1 MSHLTNAQIFK
12 AIGLDDSV
20 NPSSKYTLL
29 ICAHV
34 LMDWKAWSGHISADQ
49 LALATNQSSRG
60 VQRHLKTLVEAGWL
74 FRHAEV
80 RGPGLHH
87 KSFTIL
93 NQDKVREVLK
103 RAHDTTELV
112 KDDTTDL
119 ASASPKVSSTSWS
132 TDTTEL
138 VKADTTELAESKNG
152 TPDTTE
158 LVSAD
163 TTDLVKPDTTDLA
176 LTKSVVADTTELVST
191 TTELVSDSPNL
202 SYISIYSNNTQ
213 YKPIEVKP
221 VSEPR
226 VKRGILEDGF
236 EWCERCK
243 QNVSMDEPHTYPHSK
258 LICSDDQPTPEQVKA
273 MEWDRAWGAH
283 QEQVTKPEPKAM
295 IERREGNLYFID
307 EIHDE
312 LNYKREVLDILNDY
326 GRHDVRLCLWNR
338 QDGDKLFTEMMEAKI
353 APRSVID
360 WVTVY
365 YGGEATGDTP
375 SKPKPPTSFKVTVEQ
390 QQKILE
396 ADRAWLTNGQTNN
409 GDSNIW

>member
-49 LALATNQSSRG
+49 LATATNQSSRG

-103 RAHDTTELV
+103 RARDTTELV
-112 KDDTTDL
+112 KPDTTGL
-119 ASASPKVSSTSWS
+119 VNAMAKVSSTSAS
-132 TDTTEL
+132 PDTTEL
-138 VKADTTELAESKNG
+138 VK
-152 TPDTTE
+152 PDTTD
-158 LVSAD
+158 LVNAKIDTPD
-163 TTDLVKPDTTDLA
+163 TTDLVKPDTTELVKPAVTDVE
-176 LTKSVVADTTELVST
+176 LTKSVVVDTTELVST
-191 TTELVSDSPNL
+191 TTELVNGLPNL
-202 SYISIYSNNTQ
+202 SYISIDSNNTQ
-213 YKPIEVKP
+213 YKPIEVEP
-221 VSEPR
+221 EPEPR
-226 VKRGILEDGF
+226 VKRGLLEDGY

-243 QNVSMDEPHTYPHSK
+243 RHVSMDEPHTYPHSK
-258 LICSDDQPTPEQVKA
+258 LICSDEEPTPEQVKA
-273 MEWDRAWGAH
+273 LEWDGAWGA
-283 QEQVTKPEPKAM
+283 PEVKVSS
-295 IERREGNLYFID
+295 EVKRGDLFYFD

-312 LNYKREVLDILNDY
+312 LNYKREVLDTLNDY

-338 QDGDKLFTEMMEAKI
+338 QDGDKLFKEMMEAKV

-375 SKPKPPTSFKVTVEQ
+375 SKPKPPTSFKVTVDQ
-390 QQKILE
+390 QRKILE
-396 ADRAWLTNGQTNN
+396 ADQAWMSGATNN
-409 GDSNIW
+409 GDSTW

>member
-112 KDDTTDL
+112 KPDTTDL
-119 ASASPKVSSTSWS
+119 VSVSPKVSSTSWS

-138 VKADTTELAESKNG
+138 VKPDTTELADAKND

-158 LVSAD
+158 LV
-163 TTDLVKPDTTDLA
+163 KPDTTELVRTA
-176 LTKSVVADTTELVST
+176 MIETELTKSVVVDTTELAST
-191 TTELVSDSPNL
+191 TTELVSDLPNL

-213 YKPIEVKP
+213 SSLNTEAEQEPEAREESSEVYW
-221 VSEPR
+221 EFE
-226 VKRGILEDGF
+226 RGSI
-236 EWCERCK
+236 WCDRCK
-243 QNVSMDEPHTYPHSK
+243 QHVPNDQPHTYPHSK
-258 LICSDDQPTPEQVKA
+258 LICSDQEPTDQTLEKAWDDAWSKHELEPITEELRDGLWYVSRIDDRLAYRQEVHRQVKHHKRYDVRDA
-273 MEWDRAWGAH
+273 LLIG
-283 QEQVTKPEPKAM
+283 
-295 IERREGNLYFID
+295 
-307 EIHDE
+307 DE
-312 LNYKREVLDILNDY
+312 LFNKMTQEL
-326 GRHDVRLCLWNR
+326 
-338 QDGDKLFTEMMEAKI
+338 I
-353 APRSVID
+353 APQSAID
-360 WVTVY
+360 WVTLQASGHLPSISTPAAPPKESNVY
-365 YGGEATGDTP
+365 T
-375 SKPKPPTSFKVTVEQ
+375 VTIEQ
-390 QQKILE
+390 QQRMKEI
-396 ADRAWLTNGQTNN
+396 DRAWATGADHTTKATNG
-409 GDSNIW
+409 W

>member
-49 LALATNQSSRG
+49 LAAATNQSSRG

-112 KDDTTDL
+112 I
-119 ASASPKVSSTSWS
+119 A
-132 TDTTEL
+132 DTTEL
-138 VKADTTELAESKNG
+138 VKPVAKVSSTSASPDTTDLVKPDTTDLADAKND

-176 LTKSVVADTTELVST
+176 LTKSVVADTTELVNT

-202 SYISIYSNNTQ
+202 SYISIYSNKTQ
-213 YKPIEVKP
+213 YKPIEVEP
-221 VSEPR
+221 ESEPR
-226 VKRGILEDGF
+226 VKRGVLQDGF

-258 LICSDDQPTPEQVKA
+258 LICSEDQPTPEQVKA
-273 MEWDRAWGAH
+273 MEWEGAWGA
-283 QEQVTKPEPKAM
+283 PEVKVSS
-295 IERREGNLYFID
+295 EVKQGDLFYFD

-338 QDGDKLFTEMMEAKI
+338 QDGDKLFKEMMEARV

-365 YGGEATGDTP
+365 YGGEASGDTP

-396 ADRAWLTNGQTNN
+396 ADRAWMSGQTNN

>member
-49 LALATNQSSRG
+49 LAAATNQSSRG

-112 KDDTTDL
+112 IAHTTELVKPVAKVSSTSASPDTTDLVKPDTTDL
-119 ASASPKVSSTSWS
+119 ADA
-132 TDTTEL
+132 
-138 VKADTTELAESKNG
+138 KND

-163 TTDLVKPDTTDLA
+163 TTDLVKLDTTDLT
-176 LTKSVVADTTELVST
+176 LTKSVVDDTTELVST

-213 YKPIEVKP
+213 YKPIEVEP
-221 VSEPR
+221 ESEPR
-226 VKRGILEDGF
+226 VKRGVLQDGF

-258 LICSDDQPTPEQVKA
+258 LICSEDQPTPEQVKA

-283 QEQVTKPEPKAM
+283 QEQVTKPEPKPM
-295 IERREGNLYFID
+295 IERQEGNLFYID

-312 LNYKREVLDILNDY
+312 LDYKRQVLKVVGQPDTQLI
-326 GRHDVRLCLWNR
+326 RQALWTR
-338 QDGDKLFTEMMEAKI
+338 QGDDLYQQMKDELI
-353 APRSVID
+353 APRSAID
-360 WVTVY
+360 WVMLQAGREVT
-365 YGGEATGDTP
+365 APTP
-375 SKPKPPTSFKVTVEQ
+375 PPPPKPSPVRTVSVEEQ
-390 QQKILE
+390 MKIRQ
-396 ADRAWLTNGQTNN
+396 ADLAWMSGQTNN

>member
-112 KDDTTDL
+112 KPDTTEL
-119 ASASPKVSSTSWS
+119 VSVSPKVSSTSWS

-138 VKADTTELAESKNG
+138 VKPDTTELADAKND

-158 LVSAD
+158 LV
-163 TTDLVKPDTTDLA
+163 KPDTTELVRPA
-176 LTKSVVADTTELVST
+176 LIETELTKSVVVDTTELAIT

-202 SYISIYSNNTQ
+202 SYISIHSNNTQ
-213 YKPIEVKP
+213 YKPIEP
-221 VSEPR
+221 EPEPEPR

-243 QNVSMDEPHTYPHSK
+243 QNVSMDEPHTYPHST
-258 LICSDDQPTPEQVKA
+258 LICSDDQPTPEEVSKA
-273 MEWDRAWGAH
+273 MEWDRAWGA
-283 QEQVTKPEPKAM
+283 PEVKVSS
-295 IERREGNLYFID
+295 EVKRGDLFYLD

-312 LNYKREVLDILNDY
+312 LNYKREVFDILNDY

-338 QDGDKLFTEMMEAKI
+338 QDGDKLFKEMMEAKI

-396 ADRAWLTNGQTNN
+396 ADRAWLMNGQTNN
-409 GDSNIW
+409 GDSNTW

>member
-20 NPSSKYTLL
+20 NSSSKYTLL

-60 VQRHLKTLVEAGWL
+60 VQRHLKTLVESGWL

-119 ASASPKVSSTSWS
+119 VSASPKVSSTSWS

-138 VKADTTELAESKNG
+138 VKADTTELAEPKND

-158 LVSAD
+158 FVSAD

-213 YKPIEVKP
+213 YNPIEAEQEP
-221 VSEPR
+221 EAREESSE
-226 VKRGILEDGF
+226 VYWEFERGSV
-236 EWCERCK
+236 WCDRCK
-243 QNVSMDEPHTYPHSK
+243 QHVPNDQPHTYPHSK
-258 LICSDDQPTPEQVKA
+258 LICSDVEPTEKVLEKAWDDAWSKHELEPITEELRDGLWYVSRIDDRLAYRQEVHRQVKHHKRYDVRDA
-273 MEWDRAWGAH
+273 LLIG
-283 QEQVTKPEPKAM
+283 
-295 IERREGNLYFID
+295 
-307 EIHDE
+307 DE
-312 LNYKREVLDILNDY
+312 LFNKMAQEL
-326 GRHDVRLCLWNR
+326 
-338 QDGDKLFTEMMEAKI
+338 I
-353 APRSVID
+353 APQSAID
-360 WVTVY
+360 WVTLQAS
-365 YGGEATGDTP
+365 GHLPSISTP
-375 SKPKPPTSFKVTVEQ
+375 AAPPKPSNVYTVTVEQ
-390 QQKILE
+390 QQRMKEI
-396 ADRAWLTNGQTNN
+396 DRAWATGADYTTKATNG
-409 GDSNIW
+409 W

>member
-112 KDDTTDL
+112 KPDTTDL
-119 ASASPKVSSTSWS
+119 VSVSPKVSSTSWS

-138 VKADTTELAESKNG
+138 VKPDTTELADAKND

-158 LVSAD
+158 LV
-163 TTDLVKPDTTDLA
+163 KPDTTELVRTA
-176 LTKSVVADTTELVST
+176 MIETELTKSVVVDTTELAST
-191 TTELVSDSPNL
+191 TTELVSDLPNL

-213 YKPIEVKP
+213 SSLNTEAEQEPEAREESSEVYW
-221 VSEPR
+221 EFE
-226 VKRGILEDGF
+226 RGSI
-236 EWCERCK
+236 WCDRCK
-243 QNVSMDEPHTYPHSK
+243 QHVPNDQPHTYPHSK
-258 LICSDDQPTPEQVKA
+258 LICSDQEPTEQTLEKAWDDAWSKHELEPITEELRDGLWYVSRIDDRLAYRQEVHRQVKHHKRYDVRDA
-273 MEWDRAWGAH
+273 LLIG
-283 QEQVTKPEPKAM
+283 
-295 IERREGNLYFID
+295 
-307 EIHDE
+307 DE
-312 LNYKREVLDILNDY
+312 LFNKMAQEL
-326 GRHDVRLCLWNR
+326 
-338 QDGDKLFTEMMEAKI
+338 I
-353 APRSVID
+353 APQSAID
-360 WVTVY
+360 WVTLQAS
-365 YGGEATGDTP
+365 GHLPSISTP
-375 SKPKPPTSFKVTVEQ
+375 AAPPKPSNVYTVTIEQ
-390 QQKILE
+390 QQRMKEI
-396 ADRAWLTNGQTNN
+396 DRAWATGADHTTKATNG
-409 GDSNIW
+409 W